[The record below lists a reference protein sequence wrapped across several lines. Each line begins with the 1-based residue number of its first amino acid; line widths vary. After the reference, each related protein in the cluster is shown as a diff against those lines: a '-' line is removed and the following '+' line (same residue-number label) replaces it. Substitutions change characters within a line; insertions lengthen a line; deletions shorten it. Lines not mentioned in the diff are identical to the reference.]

1 MGGPLM
7 YEVCLGGL
15 SRLLFAIKGEAQRM
29 QSRCACTWISCILF
43 LFVPVFSL
51 YLFVPVLALYLFVPV
66 LALYLFVH
74 VLALYF
80 FATVL
85 ALYLF
90 VPVFALYL

>member
-1 MGGPLM
+1 M

-15 SRLLFAIKGEAQRM
+15 SRLHFAIKGEACM
-29 QSRCACTWISCILF
+29 QSRCACTWISCIIF

-51 YLFVPVLALYLFVPV
+51 YLFVPVLALY
-66 LALYLFVH
+66 
-74 VLALYF
+74 F

-90 VPVFALYL
+90 VPVLVCTC

>member
-1 MGGPLM
+1 MGGPVM

-15 SRLLFAIKGEAQRM
+15 SKLLFAIKREAQRM

-43 LFVPVFSL
+43 LFVNVF
-51 YLFVPVLALYLFVPV
+51 ALYLFV
-66 LALYLFVH
+66 LL
-74 VLALYF
+74 
-80 FATVL
+80 L